1 MQGLTRALRYILYT
15 FDRVLYTPPNI
26 TSRIPSTLQLNNII
40 ISNPKKLEIRALD
53 ALKSGDYF

>member
-1 MQGLTRALRYILYT
+1 MQGLTRALRHILYT

-26 TSRIPSTLQLNNII
+26 TSRILSTLQLNNII